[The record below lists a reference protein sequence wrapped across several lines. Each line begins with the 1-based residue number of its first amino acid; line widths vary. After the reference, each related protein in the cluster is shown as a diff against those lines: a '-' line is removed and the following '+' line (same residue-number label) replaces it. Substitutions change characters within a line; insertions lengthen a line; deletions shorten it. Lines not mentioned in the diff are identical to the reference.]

1 MRIDSYSFGRIVIDG
16 AEHTSDI
23 IIYPDRVDASWWRR
37 EGHLLV
43 PEDLSEILSH
53 PPEVL
58 VIGTGQSGVMQV
70 PQKTAEALRQKG
82 IKVHIARTADAVTL
96 FNRLQREHARVVAA
110 LHLTC

>member
-16 AEHTSDI
+16 AEYTSDV

-43 PEDLSEILSH
+43 PGDLPEVLAS

-58 VIGTGQSGVMQV
+58 IIGAGHSGVMQV
-70 PQKTAEALRQKG
+70 PRKTAEALRQRG
-82 IKVHIARTADAVTL
+82 IEVHIARTADAVTL
-96 FNRLQREHARVVAA
+96 FNRLQRERARVVAA

>member
-1 MRIDSYSFGRIVIDG
+1 MRIDNYSFGRIVIDG
-16 AEHTSDI
+16 TDYTSDV
-23 IIYPDRVDASWWRR
+23 IIYPDRLDATWWRQ

-43 PEDLSEILSH
+43 PEDLSAVLAH

-58 VIGTGQSGVMQV
+58 VIGTGHNGVMQV
-70 PQKTAEALRQKG
+70 PRKTTEALRQKG
-82 IKVHIARTADAVTL
+82 IEVHILPTGGAVTL